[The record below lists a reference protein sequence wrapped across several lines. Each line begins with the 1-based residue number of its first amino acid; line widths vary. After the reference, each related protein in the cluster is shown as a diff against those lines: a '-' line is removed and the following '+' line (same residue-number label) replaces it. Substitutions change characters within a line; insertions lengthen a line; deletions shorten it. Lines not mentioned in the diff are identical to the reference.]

1 MSSDSNNKATYHG
14 RILNGDF
21 SPEIKEKLRKT
32 IPVFHV
38 FDQAGSP
45 AIPYISA
52 WRGDKKN
59 IWYEFV
65 SRKFLA
71 LLDCGPTNI
80 ADILRSAI
88 VDRRIYKSSFVDPL
102 DATEVTSREELNEFR
117 GFIREESEKTGL
129 IEAVY
134 KLKLSPGKTLWLK
147 DQAMILNY
155 PEDATSLSFGCL
167 TIVTTEM
174 EVEEERQRLISDKCH
189 LENQLQKTH
198 HFEAIGNLAEG
209 IAHDLNQ
216 KILGIEKSIAATI
229 ESLGND
235 YHGDTSAFQDYQN
248 LKTAEQQIKDIK
260 HISSQ
265 LLTFA
270 GKGMHNYYEPDLNEI
285 MVYTLQEFRLLM
297 PEVEL
302 TTQWQD
308 NLWKVSAD
316 RAMIG
321 RALLNIC
328 RHAAQS
334 EPETRAL
341 DIESRNIT
349 LSPRFVEPY
358 GRDPGDYV
366 LVHVT
371 NRTAVLDEKD
381 ADQVLKPFH
390 STDKGLGMAS
400 AFGIV
405 KKHNG
410 IMTVSSDAEKRS
422 IFSVYLPVIN
432 S

>member
-1 MSSDSNNKATYHG
+1 MSSNANSKATYHG

-21 SPEIKEKLRKT
+21 SPKIKEKLKKT

-52 WRGDKKN
+52 WKGNKKN

-71 LLDCGPTNI
+71 LLDCSPTNI
-80 ADILRSAI
+80 ADILRSTI

-117 GFIREESEKTGL
+117 ESLREESEKTGF

-134 KLKLSPGKTLWLK
+134 KLKIATDKTLWLK

-155 PEDATSLSFGCL
+155 PEDDTSLSFGCL

-174 EVEEERQRLISDKCH
+174 EVEEERQHLITEKNR
-189 LENQLQKTH
+189 LENQLQKIH

-216 KILGIEKSIAATI
+216 KIPGIEKNIAATI

-248 LKTAEQQIKDIK
+248 LKSAEQQIKDIK

-270 GKGMHNYYEPDLNEI
+270 GKGVYNYYETDLNEI
-285 MVYTLQEFRLLM
+285 TAYSLREFRLIM
-297 PEVEL
+297 PGVKL
-302 TTQWQD
+302 ATQSQD
-308 NLWKVSAD
+308 DLWNVSSD

-334 EPETRAL
+334 VHETREL
-341 DIESRNIT
+341 EVESRNIT
-349 LSPRFVEPY
+349 LSPQFVEPY

-366 LVHVT
+366 LVRVT
-371 NRTAVLDEKD
+371 NRAAVLDEKD
-381 ADQVLKPFH
+381 VDHVLEPFH
-390 STDKGLGMAS
+390 SADKGLRMAS

-410 IMTVSSDAEKRS
+410 IMTVSSDAEKGS
-422 IFSVYLPVIN
+422 VFSVYLPAIN